1 MEKSRLYPDH
11 AGFREI
17 CKKSGGRLFKIRFS
31 QYINDNLAENDWTYK
46 DLNCHSG
53 VPTSTI
59 CAYAQGKVNNPDDD
73 NLRRIAQAFGD
84 PPEII
89 QQMRREAMGAT
100 VAENKIIAASDDKQR
115 MEQLGA
121 LLRTNMLAVMEE
133 YRAASAAQQTE
144 LLQHTEQRIA
154 AEQEEFRRRSAE
166 VVRQCH
172 QENDRKETACSE
184 KLDLMEKHCNQRIE
198 DMRVHMADVLQ
209 EKKDADNKMAKQYA
223 RNRAYLKSSVRN
235 LCIAGGILLVTNI
248 FFGAYAIFAYTVFD
262 MQDPTRGLHRETH
275 SVGPMMLFLAIV
287 AICVAGAL
295 VVSMLAKK
303 PKHEE
308 EEE

>member
-1 MEKSRLYPDH
+1 MYPN
-11 AGFREI
+11 RELFGKI
-17 CKKSGGRLFKIRFS
+17 CRKSGGRLFKIRFS

-46 DLNCHSG
+46 DLNGHSG

-198 DMRVHMADVLQ
+198 DMRAHMADVLHEKRDA
-209 EKKDADNKMAKQYA
+209 EKKMSRQYA
-223 RNRAYLKSSVRN
+223 RNRAYLRSSVRN

-262 MQDPTRGLHRETH
+262 
-275 SVGPMMLFLAIV
+275 
-287 AICVAGAL
+287 
-295 VVSMLAKK
+295 
-303 PKHEE
+303 
-308 EEE
+308 

>member
-1 MEKSRLYPDH
+1 M
-11 AGFREI
+11 
-17 CKKSGGRLFKIRFS
+17 FKIQLA
-31 QYINDNLAENDWTYK
+31 QYINDNLALHKLTYK
-46 DLNCHSG
+46 QLGDRSG
-53 VPTSTI
+53 VPSSSI
-59 CAYAQGKVNNPDDD
+59 HAYAQGKVNNPDDD
-73 NLRRIAQAFGD
+73 NLRRIAVAFGD

-89 QQMRREAMGAT
+89 QQMRREAMSAT
-100 VAENKIIAASDDKQR
+100 AAENKLIAEADDKQL
-115 MEQLGA
+115 MEKMSA

-133 YRAASAAQQTE
+133 YRAASAAQQSE
-144 LLQHTEQRIA
+144 LLEHTNRLIAEERTRAGDLNAKVLQQCKDEVDRNKAFYDQRCQMTIAHCDQRIA
-154 AEQEEFRRRSAE
+154 DIKA
-166 VVRQCH
+166 
-172 QENDRKETACSE
+172 
-184 KLDLMEKHCNQRIE
+184 
-198 DMRVHMADVLQ
+198 HMADIVQ
-209 EKKDADNKMAKQYA
+209 EKRDAEKKMSRQYA
-223 RNRAYLKSSVRN
+223 RNRAYLRSSVRN

-275 SVGPMMLFLAIV
+275 SIGPMMLFLAIV

>member
-1 MEKSRLYPDH
+1 M
-11 AGFREI
+11 
-17 CKKSGGRLFKIRFS
+17 FKIQLA
-31 QYINDNLAENDWTYK
+31 QYINDNLALHKLTYK
-46 DLNCHSG
+46 QLGDRSG
-53 VPTSTI
+53 VPSSSI
-59 CAYAQGKVNNPDDD
+59 HAYAQGKVNNPDDD
-73 NLRRIAQAFGD
+73 NLRRIAVAFGD

-89 QQMRREAMGAT
+89 QQMRREAMSAT

-133 YRAASAAQQTE
+133 YRAASSAQQTE

-166 VVRQCH
+166 VVRQCN

-198 DMRVHMADVLQ
+198 DMRAHMADVLQ
-209 EKKDADNKMAKQYA
+209 EKKDAENKMAKQYA
-223 RNRAYLKSSVRN
+223 RSRAYLKSSVRN
-235 LCIAGGILLVTNI
+235 LCIACGILLITNI

-275 SVGPMMLFLAIV
+275 SIGPMMLFLAIV